1 MKLRGSRSRRIL
13 SNQLIFT
20 AIVNIPSVSRPL
32 CIIKQVS
39 ILTPSLPFLMTLQF
53 LQWTKNTIT
62 FLSENSSVIVHVLI
76 TIHNLYLLISSHN
89 QKADEDVEQ
98 LPIDVVQQSIPTTIV
113 EESAVASEEEE
124 ERSTVNES
132 MYISIASYD
141 DGYSSGCHSSAVS
154 PTIILPLNGSL
165 PVDAFMGDVEQQDGE
180 KTVKRDDSNYCANE
194 NGRHAI
200 TCPCPDDSNRHSFSS
215 LSHFSSSCVDCDQTV
230 NGEEDF
236 R

>member
-1 MKLRGSRSRRIL
+1 MIL
-13 SNQLIFT
+13 
-20 AIVNIPSVSRPL
+20 
-32 CIIKQVS
+32 
-39 ILTPSLPFLMTLQF
+39 
-53 LQWTKNTIT
+53 
-62 FLSENSSVIVHVLI
+62 HVLI

-89 QKADEDVEQ
+89 QQADEDVEQ
-98 LPIDVVQQSIPTTIV
+98 LPIAVVQQSIPTTITV
-113 EESAVASEEEE
+113 QESAVASEEEEEPEEE

-165 PVDAFMGDVEQQDGE
+165 PVDAFMGDVEQQDEE
-180 KTVKRDDSNYCANE
+180 KTVKRNVSNYCANE

-215 LSHFSSSCVDCDQTV
+215 LSHLSSSCVDCDQTV